1 VSVRIGAS
9 VGFVTSRIA
18 FARGYLNSSAQPIDF
33 AHLFVGIPQTW
44 EGFFKRGKVSSLL

>member
-1 VSVRIGAS
+1 VRIGAS

-44 EGFFKRGKVSSLL
+44 EGFGGRDVWPGVGDR

>member
-1 VSVRIGAS
+1 VRIGAS

-33 AHLFVGIPQTW
+33 AHLFVGIPQSQV
-44 EGFFKRGKVSSLL
+44 EKKENGERDIDR